1 MRRLAILL
9 ALAAAPPLDAQ
20 APEPRSATYLF
31 SASVEDARALWVNP
45 AGLGILPIAS
55 LYAEGTAD
63 YGTGDD
69 WGMRQYSFGIHSRS
83 IALSYQRD
91 RMLAGG
97 SRGTWRLGAGF
108 PLGRRA
114 ALGTAITLTKPQRA
128 VDIGLRFSPVRLLD
142 AGVVVRN
149 VGRPDVNGVEIPM
162 TVVGGFVWYLAGGR
176 FALQG
181 DATGT
186 ERRPQSG
193 YDMGYRAGAQL
204 VLPGRQALTLLT
216 AIDLG
221 NRLGPNR
228 WSFGIGIGYQA
239 QALAVGSA
247 LAEDGV
253 AARLQAVSVT
263 GVARGATNRTRR
275 N

>member
-1 MRRLAILL
+1 M
-9 ALAAAPPLDAQ
+9 AQ
-20 APEPRSATYLF
+20 SPEARSATYLF
-31 SASVEDARALWVNP
+31 SANVEDARALWVNP

-63 YGTGDD
+63 YGAGDD
-69 WGMRQYSFGIHSRS
+69 WGIRQYSFGLHSRA
-83 IALSYQRD
+83 IAVGYQRD
-91 RMLAGG
+91 RFLTGG
-97 SRGTWRLGAGF
+97 SRGTWRIGAGL

-114 ALGTAITLTKPQRA
+114 ALGTAITLTKPQRSL
-128 VDIGLRFSPVRLLD
+128 DLGLRLSPVRLLD
-142 AGVVVRN
+142 AGFVVRN

-162 TVVGGFVWYLAGGR
+162 TLVGGLVWYLAGGK

-204 VLPGRQALTLLT
+204 TLPGRQAVTLLT
-216 AIDLG
+216 AVDLG
-221 NRLGPNR
+221 SSLGLNR

-247 LAEDGV
+247 LAGNGV
-253 AARLQAVSVT
+253 SARLQAVSVT

-275 N
+275 S